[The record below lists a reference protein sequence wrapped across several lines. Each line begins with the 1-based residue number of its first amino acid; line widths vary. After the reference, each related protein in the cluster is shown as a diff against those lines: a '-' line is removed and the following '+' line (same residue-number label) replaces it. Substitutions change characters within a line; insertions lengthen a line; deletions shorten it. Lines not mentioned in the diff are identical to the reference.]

1 MQVSN
6 QKLFHRNDVKTMSFQ
21 GTISDWVRKEPLDIL
36 ENKSRLCFN
45 YNKSITNEIEQI
57 KQDPTCLHLNVIIQT
72 QSFSCSFFN
81 ATENIE

>member
-72 QSFSCSFFN
+72 QSSSCSFFN